1 MKSNMKYTS
10 GPEKVLSNRLV
21 RLRVVTLPFRLEAG
35 QSILLPPAELLTLV
49 VQVIPHTT
57 AGFSCGSTH
66 L

>member
-1 MKSNMKYTS
+1 
-10 GPEKVLSNRLV
+10 VLSNRLV